1 MATARNSN
9 NDRLSGGG
17 AKKNPTDTA
26 KQNYT
31 CIEYGND
38 HGSISFGHIH
48 KNGDVTSAVM
58 LRTPDGRHAFTLDKD
73 GQRKGW
79 TTSTSPGNFQLEA
92 GSDRKEADDVIMI
105 NAKNGNIDIIATN
118 GKIRMQATDI
128 ELVAL
133 GSGKNKGNIR
143 LEASENI
150 STESKKFLVNAK
162 SVYKILTPGTGEII
176 ANGVL
181 KMYGSII
188 RGVSDACAQ
197 KDSKVGGQRYQQ
209 QNNQD

>member
-1 MATARNSN
+1 MSTAGNSESSLNRGSEGN
-9 NDRLSGGG
+9 NL
-17 AKKNPTDTA
+17 KKT
-26 KQNYT
+26 YT
-31 CIEYGND
+31 TVKYSND
-38 HGSISFGHIH
+38 HGSISFGHID
-48 KNGDVTSAVM
+48 KKADVISDVM
-58 LRTPDGRHAFTLDKD
+58 LRGSDGEHFFSLDKN
-73 GQRKGW
+73 GVREGW
-79 TTSTSPGNFQLEA
+79 TTSMSPGNFQVEC
-92 GSDRKEADDVIMI
+92 GSNRTKDDDTVMI

-133 GSGKNKGNIR
+133 GSGKDKGNIR

-162 SVYKILTPGTGEII
+162 SVYKILTPGTGEVI

-209 QNNQD
+209 QNNKD